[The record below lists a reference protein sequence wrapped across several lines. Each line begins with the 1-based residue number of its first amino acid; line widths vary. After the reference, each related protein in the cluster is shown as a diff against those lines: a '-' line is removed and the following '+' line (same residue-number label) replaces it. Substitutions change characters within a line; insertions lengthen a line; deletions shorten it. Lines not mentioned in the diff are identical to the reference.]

1 MKFDTEYIEKLAKI
15 IAEND
20 LNELS
25 LEDGNQAITI
35 RKDLPEVVSAG
46 VAMPVATAP
55 VVAPAPV
62 AAPAAPKVESTEP
75 VKSGKAIVS
84 PMVGTFY
91 SKPAPDKEPFVK
103 LGDTVSAGDVVCIIE
118 AMKLMNEIE
127 SEFSGKIIEICVEDG
142 QAVEY
147 GQTIMY
153 VE

>member
-1 MKFDTEYIEKLAKI
+1 MKFDTDYIEQLAKI
-15 IAEND
+15 IAD
-20 LNELS
+20 NELTEIS

-35 RKDLPEVVSAG
+35 RKDLQEIVNTGLSLP
-46 VAMPVATAP
+46 
-55 VVAPAPV
+55 VAPAAAPAPSTTQV
-62 AAPAAPKVESTEP
+62 AAPKTEATEP
-75 VKSGKAIVS
+75 AKKGNPVVS

-103 LGDTVSAGDVVCIIE
+103 VGDTVSSGDVVCIIE

-127 SEFSGKIIEICVEDG
+127 TEFSGKIVEICVQDG

>member
-1 MKFDTEYIEKLAKI
+1 MKFDTDYIEKLAKI
-15 IAEND
+15 IADNE
-20 LNELS
+20 LTELS

-35 RKDLPEVVSAG
+35 RKDLPEIVSTG
-46 VAMPVATAP
+46 LPVSVATPAAT
-55 VVAPAPV
+55 VPAPT
-62 AAPAAPKVESTEP
+62 AAPATKAESAEP
-75 VKSGKAIVS
+75 AKKGNAIVS

-103 LGDTVSAGDVVCIIE
+103 VGDTVSAGDTVCIIE
-118 AMKLMNEIE
+118 AMKLMNEIDT
-127 SEFSGKIIEICVEDG
+127 EFSGKIVEICVEDG

>member
-1 MKFDTEYIEKLAKI
+1 MKFDTDYIEKLAKI
-15 IAEND
+15 IADNE
-20 LNELS
+20 LTELS

-46 VAMPVATAP
+46 LPVSVATPAAAP
-55 VVAPAPV
+55 
-62 AAPAAPKVESTEP
+62 APAAPASAPKADSAEP
-75 VKSGKAIVS
+75 AKKGNAVVS

-103 LGDTVSAGDVVCIIE
+103 VGDTVSSGDVVCIIE

-127 SEFSGKIIEICVEDG
+127 TEFSGKIVEICVEDG

>member
-1 MKFDTEYIEKLAKI
+1 MKFDTDYIEKLAKI
-15 IAEND
+15 IAENE
-20 LNELS
+20 LTELS

-35 RKDLPEVVSAG
+35 RKDLQEIVTTG
-46 VAMPVATAP
+46 VQMPVA
-55 VVAPAPV
+55 APV
-62 AAPAAPKVESTEP
+62 AAPAQAPAAPKTETEP
-75 VKSGKAIVS
+75 AKKGNPVVS

-127 SEFSGKIIEICVEDG
+127 TEFAGKIVEICVEDG